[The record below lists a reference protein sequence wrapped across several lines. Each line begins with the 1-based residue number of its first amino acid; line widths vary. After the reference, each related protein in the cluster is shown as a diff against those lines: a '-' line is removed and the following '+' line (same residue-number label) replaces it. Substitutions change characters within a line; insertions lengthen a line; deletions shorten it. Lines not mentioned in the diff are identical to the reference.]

1 MAEKMRPYFINFCL
15 YCPFLR
21 GSEFSSYKIELRNQ
35 VMQNDVIL
43 RVNNSKM
50 FLEIFFELLTGLC
63 ELINFNSI
71 Y

>member
-21 GSEFSSYKIELRNQ
+21 GSEFSSYKVELRNQ
-35 VMQNDVIL
+35 VIQNDVIL
-43 RVNNSKM
+43 LVILHS
-50 FLEIFFELLTGLC
+50 
-63 ELINFNSI
+63 